1 MKGSTAV
8 KFSNRG
14 GADPDSGRLPGTG
27 VREGVGF
34 GSGAWGFT
42 QRALCL
48 CCLLCLTKAS
58 LAAANEG
65 IQLRLSDE
73 LSQTVRD
80 YALISDEPAAAETG
94 RFLPR
99 FSSLKLGLSVTTL
112 HDDNVLRSNAN
123 EESSLVILTAPK
135 VLLAGRL
142 GRHGIVL
149 GYEGKHGNYLELS
162 EQNYFDHEFIAGA
175 DLLFSRKLKVALDT
189 GLFYGHDQPGDFT
202 SRLNAPPDPD
212 RWRRYHAG
220 ISATFGRA
228 WASVLQTK
236 AGFGIGFQQSG
247 IRYLNNNQGDRD
259 YDRQSFALKGR
270 YNLGPTLSLVAD
282 AGLSLTDYT
291 DPATPLDNREVSLLV
306 GIAWAATAKT
316 TGEVKLG
323 LLEKDFDDPNE
334 SDFSG
339 ANFNFKVEWS
349 PRTFSTFTAY
359 GSRDAPASG
368 QGGGSVV
375 ISTAGLRWRH
385 GFSSRL
391 VSETGFQY
399 QQADFESDQQDELYQ
414 LDAAV
419 RYRFNRFLDLR
430 AGVGYA
436 SQSSNNPSAEYDDT
450 SVLVEMNLSLE
461 RRPGRGDSKN

>member
-1 MKGSTAV
+1 MKGSTPV
-8 KFSNRG
+8 KFFTQG
-14 GADPDSGRLPGTG
+14 AADPVSGQLPRSG
-27 VREGVGF
+27 VRERVGF
-34 GSGAWGFT
+34 SSGASGFT
-42 QRALCL
+42 QRALFL
-48 CCLLCLTKAS
+48 GCLLCLTTAS

-65 IQLRLSDE
+65 IRLRLSDE
-73 LSQTVRD
+73 LSAEVRD
-80 YALISDEPAAAETG
+80 DALISEEPVAPEAG

-112 HDDNVLRSNAN
+112 HDDNVLRSSAN
-123 EESSLVILTAPK
+123 EESSLVIKTAPK
-135 VLLAGRL
+135 ALLEGRL
-142 GRHGIVL
+142 GRHSVVL
-149 GYEGKHGNYLELS
+149 GYEGEYGNYLDLS
-162 EQNYFDHEFIAGA
+162 EQNYDDHEFIADA
-175 DLLFSRKLKVALDT
+175 DLRLNRKLKVALDT

-220 ISATFGRA
+220 INATFGRA

-291 DPATPLDNREVSLLV
+291 DPAATLDNREVSMLV
-306 GIAWAATAKT
+306 GIAWQATAKT
-316 TGEVKLG
+316 TGEVKFG
-323 LLEKDFDDPNE
+323 VLEKDFDDPNE

-359 GSRDAPASG
+359 GSRNAPESG
-368 QGGGSVV
+368 QGGGSAVV
-375 ISTAGLRWRH
+375 DTVGLRWRH

-391 VSETGFQY
+391 VSEAGFEY
-399 QQADFESDQQDELYQ
+399 QQADFESNQKDELYQ
-414 LDAAV
+414 LDVAAS
-419 RYRFNRFLDLR
+419 YRLNRFVDLR
-430 AGVGYA
+430 GGVEYLT
-436 SQSSNNPSAEYDDT
+436 QSSNDPSAEYDDT
-450 SVLVEMNLSLE
+450 TVFIQLNVSLE
-461 RRPGRGDSKN
+461 RRPGRGGSGN